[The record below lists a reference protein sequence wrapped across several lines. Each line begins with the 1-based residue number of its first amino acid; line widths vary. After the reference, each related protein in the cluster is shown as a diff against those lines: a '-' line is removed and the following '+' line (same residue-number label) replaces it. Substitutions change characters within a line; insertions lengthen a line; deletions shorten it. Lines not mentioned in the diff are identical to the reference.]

1 MDQTFTLIINSRFEE
16 SEKVIDFADTIR
28 DECSLDE
35 EKSETFKLVLSE
47 AVTNAIVHGNKEDEK
62 KTVDI
67 SVNVTGESITADVI
81 DQGSGFNPEEK
92 KNPVKEKNLLDTS
105 GRGIFLMRQFADHVE
120 FKKNGRHLHF
130 RVDLS

>member
-67 SVNVTGESITADVI
+67 SVHVTGGSITADVI

-92 KNPVKEKNLLDTS
+92 KNPVKEKNILDTS